1 MIEAYWKKGISFE
14 SYLYNIEKK
23 IKAPEKQDLDEEKIQ
38 KCKLSLE
45 RAEQIMQNY
54 FPDSDHEN
62 ILNEKNFNGKIL
74 IIAEDWCGDCS
85 QAIPVIKKF
94 FEEKNAVKILY
105 RDENPDLMKLFLTNG
120 SESVPIVI
128 ILDEKSDIISH
139 WGPRT
144 QQGIELLSKFKKDP
158 ENFTREI
165 FLSELQEYYESNK
178 GFDIIDEIVSL
189 L

>member
-1 MIEAYWKKGISFE
+1 MIETYWKKGISFE
-14 SYLYNIEKK
+14 SYLHNIEKK
-23 IKAPEKQDLDEEKIQ
+23 IEAPEKHDLDEEKIQ

-105 RDENPDLMKLFLTNG
+105 RDENPDLMKLFLTSG

-128 ILDEKSDIISH
+128 ILDVKSDIICH

-144 QQGIELLSKFKKDP
+144 AFGFELLAKYKNDP
-158 ENFTREI
+158 EKFPKEM
-165 FLSELQEYYESNK
+165 FLSELQEYYETNK

>member
-14 SYLYNIEKK
+14 SYLNNIEKK
-23 IKAPEKQDLDEEKIQ
+23 IEAAEKQDLDEEKIQ
-38 KCKLSLE
+38 KYKLSHE
-45 RAEQIMQNY
+45 RAGQIMQNY
-54 FPDSDHEN
+54 FPDNDHQN

-85 QAIPVIKKF
+85 QSVPVIKKF
-94 FEEKNAVKILY
+94 FEKKNVVKILY

-120 SESVPIVI
+120 SESIPIVI

-144 QQGIELLSKFKKDP
+144 RHGIELLSKFKKDP
-158 ENFTREI
+158 QKFPREI
-165 FLSELQEYYESNK
+165 FLSELQEYYNTNK
-178 GFDIIDEIVSL
+178 GFDIVDEIVSL